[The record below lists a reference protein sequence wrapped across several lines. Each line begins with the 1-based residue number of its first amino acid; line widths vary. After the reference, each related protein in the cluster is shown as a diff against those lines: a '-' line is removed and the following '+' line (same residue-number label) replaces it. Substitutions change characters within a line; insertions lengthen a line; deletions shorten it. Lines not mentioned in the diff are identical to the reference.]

1 MAGALDL
8 SALKARAT
16 APPPPPMGSPPAAA
30 PGGYVIDVTEA
41 GFQADVLERSMQV
54 PVVLDLWAEWCGPCK
69 TLSPILEKLAAEGGG
84 RWILAKLDVDANQR
98 IAEALKVQSIP
109 AVKAVWQGQLVAEF
123 TGAIPEAQARE
134 FIAALLDAAG
144 SRGPGGPPGSPGGPP
159 PEPEDPRLVA
169 AEDAMDRGDLEAA
182 AQAYQGILDSEP
194 AHPLAGEA
202 LRQVRFLQRLE
213 TTGPDPLAAAEAD
226 PHDVAAQC
234 NAADALVGQGAVDEA
249 FALLIEVVRRTSGE
263 ERELA
268 RTRLVELFAVVG
280 PEDPRVGVA
289 RRNLTNALF

>member
-8 SALKARAT
+8 SALKARVTA
-16 APPPPPMGSPPAAA
+16 APPPPGAPTA
-30 PGGYVIDVTEA
+30 PGPGGALVVDVDEATFQSEVID
-41 GFQADVLERSMQV
+41 RSMQV
-54 PVVLDLWAEWCGPCK
+54 PVVLDLWAEWCQPCK
-69 TLSPILEKLAAEGGG
+69 QLSPILEKLAAEGRGA
-84 RWILAKLDVDANQR
+84 WVLAKLDVDANQR
-98 IAEALKVQSIP
+98 IAAALKVQSIP

-134 FIAALLDAAG
+134 FIAALVEAAG
-144 SRGPGGPPGSPGGPP
+144 VPGPAGGQDGPPAP
-159 PEPEDPRLVA
+159 PEDPRLIA
-169 AEDAMDRGDLEAA
+169 AEDAMELGDLDAA
-182 AQAYQGILDSEP
+182 AQAYQAILDSEP

-213 TTGPDPLAAAEAD
+213 TAGPDPLAAADAD
-226 PHDVAAQC
+226 PQDVAAQC
-234 NAADALVGQGAVDEA
+234 TAADALVGQGAVDEA